1 MADSGNKFR
10 TGTVLCKFKKDLPY
24 FDSEGN
30 EIESLKGNPQFAKGV
45 RAKLKYS
52 TAGNLHKKG
61 YLDILDKE
69 KEVVNVKTV
78 AKEATK

>member
-1 MADSGNKFR
+1 MANTGNKFR

-24 FDSEGN
+24 FDSEGKV
-30 EIESLKGNPQFAKGV
+30 IEKLKESPQFKKNE
-45 RAKLKYS
+45 RARLKYS
-52 TAGNLHKKG
+52 TAGNLHRKG
-61 YLDILDKE
+61 YLDILDEE